1 MILKVQDDGVQC
13 QTTTVVTH
21 HSLKDCQCTHT
32 NIVKVISIPLSQD
45 HNTPDITTS
54 IIEQSYNILVKVTT
68 IIYRNSKYVIE
79 DRYLFDYTL
88 KEAAVPL

>member
-32 NIVKVISIPLSQD
+32 NIVRVIS
-45 HNTPDITTS
+45 TPH
-54 IIEQSYNILVKVTT
+54 
-68 IIYRNSKYVIE
+68 
-79 DRYLFDYTL
+79 
-88 KEAAVPL
+88 